1 MTKCYFLALLLSAPA
16 FAQFHYEIDPVHS
29 SAQFSV
35 KHMMVTNVRGEFNKV
50 TGSVTFDSSNPAAD
64 HVQATIDA
72 RTVSTRDEQRDEHL
86 RGAEFFDVAKFPMLT
101 FQSTKVEKKNG
112 KYLVTGDLTMHGV
125 TKPAVLTVDGPTAEV
140 KDSHGSFHAGASATT
155 TVNRKDYGLVWN
167 KALDGG
173 GVMVGDDVTITL
185 DIEMVRKPAQQVGA
199 AATK

>member
-1 MTKCYFLALLLSAPA
+1 MRFHLFALLVSVPA
-16 FAQFHYEIDPVHS
+16 FAQYHYQIDPVHS

-50 TGSVTFDSSNPAAD
+50 SGSVVFDPTNPAAD
-64 HVQATIDA
+64 QVQATIDA
-72 RTVSTRDEQRDEHL
+72 TTVSTRDAQRDEHL
-86 RGAEFFDVAKFPMLT
+86 RSGEFFDVTKFPTLT
-101 FQSTKVEKKNG
+101 FKSTKVEKKDG

-140 KDSHGSFHAGASATT
+140 KDSHGSYHAGASATT
-155 TVNRKDYGLVWN
+155 TVNRKDFGLVWN

-173 GVMVGDDVTITL
+173 GVMVGNDVTITL
-185 DIEMVRKPAQQVGA
+185 DIEMVRKPAEQSGA